1 MPFLELVLSSSKCS
15 RCKPGKRWHPT
26 KDTKEGLMPTPVPM
40 ATIIVSVL
48 CLLLSLA
55 LIKHKMALGV

>member
-1 MPFLELVLSSSKCS
+1 
-15 RCKPGKRWHPT
+15 
-26 KDTKEGLMPTPVPM
+26 MPTPVPM

-55 LIKHKMALGV
+55 LIKHKMALRV

>member
-1 MPFLELVLSSSKCS
+1 MPTEEAAASY
-15 RCKPGKRWHPT
+15 KRH
-26 KDTKEGLMPTPVPM
+26 KGGLMPTLVPM
-40 ATIIVSVL
+40 ATIIVSLL